1 MKNKILFILLAILTL
16 GQTALAENIVN
27 TKTRVI
33 SVAPTVDTGAYA
45 SGDLVGPMQTLTG
58 AGAGGGLV
66 PQAGMFSGILHA
78 VTITDLDNQAA
89 DFDLVVFS
97 SSPSATT
104 FTDNAPFDIADADL
118 PKVACVLQVTT
129 NAAFNDNAVI
139 IANGTNCVFDA
150 RDSTVPGTIYVA
162 PVIRSAGT
170 FSASGLTFRYAI
182 LQD

>member
-1 MKNKILFILLAILTL
+1 MKKILLGLLSVLFLTQ
-16 GQTALAENIVN
+16 GVLAENIVN

-33 SVAPTVDTGAYA
+33 SVAPTVDTNAYA

-58 AGAGGGLV
+58 AGAGGNLGA
-66 PQAGMFSGILHA
+66 QNGMYTGIIHSI
-78 VTITDLDNQAA
+78 VITDLDNQAA

-97 SSPSATT
+97 SLPSGTT
-104 FTDNAPFDIADADL
+104 FTDNAAFDIADADL

-129 NAAFNDNAVI
+129 NVAFNDNAVI

-150 RDSTVPGTIYVA
+150 RASTVPGTLYVA
-162 PVIRSAGT
+162 PVIRSAAT
-170 FSASGLTFRYAI
+170 FSASGLTFRYGI